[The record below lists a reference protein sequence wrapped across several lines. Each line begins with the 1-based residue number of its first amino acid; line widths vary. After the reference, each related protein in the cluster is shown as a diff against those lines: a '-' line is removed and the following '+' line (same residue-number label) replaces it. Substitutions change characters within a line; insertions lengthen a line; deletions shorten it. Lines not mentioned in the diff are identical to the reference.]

1 MKIGRLFCFFLFF
14 LFKGLPVNS
23 QITIGS
29 THMPGSGDTLR
40 YSLAEAASV
49 NTAALNATG
58 ANQTWDFSQLN
69 PQSQGLNEYKLA
81 LQINPA
87 YSLFFG
93 ITAYGLKTFD
103 TLNLGTIQLTK
114 GYDFLSKNNS
124 VFKAVGRG
132 LSYQNLPVPSFYTDD
147 DEIYQFPLQFG
158 DNDSTTFRVA
168 FDLGGTIGL
177 VQKGSRRNQVTGWGS
192 ITTPFGTF
200 NALKVE
206 TTVWQTDSISISG
219 FGLPPIPST
228 RVWYSWWSTATEMPI
243 FEARGTVLPFST
255 DPVFTEYRFRDQFRA
270 CLGYVVAD
278 FSANQTQG
286 TTADVFQLQDLSQCT
301 PETYFWN
308 VQPATYTWMNGST
321 ATDPNPSI
329 RFDAAGYYSLGLS
342 VIKGISFDSEQK
354 TDYILISQS
363 STDAMPLPKIQ
374 LHPNPVAQGQNFLV
388 ECPGNFRFRI
398 LNGLGQQLSMG
409 DGQVDRAEI
418 STLGLKNGLYW
429 IQIQQEKEAQMR
441 VLPLVVH

>member
-1 MKIGRLFCFFLFF
+1 MKTKFSVWSAGLFL
-14 LFKGLPVNS
+14 LMGLAVRG
-23 QITIGS
+23 QITINS

-40 YSLAEAASV
+40 YSLAEASSV
-49 NTAALNATG
+49 NTTALNSSG
-58 ANQTWDFSQLN
+58 ANQTWDFSQLI

-93 ITAYGLKTFD
+93 LTAYGLKTFD
-103 TLNLGTIQLTK
+103 TLNLGTIQLTN
-114 GYDFLSKNNS
+114 GYDFLTKNSS
-124 VFKAVGRG
+124 VYKAVGRG
-132 LSYQNLPVPSFYTDD
+132 LTFQNLPVPSFYSDD
-147 DEIYQFPLQFG
+147 DEIYQFPLQYG
-158 DNDSTTFRVA
+158 DNDSSTFRVA

-177 VQKGSRRNQVTGWGS
+177 VQKGSRRNKVTGWGS

-206 TTVWQTDSISISG
+206 TTIWQTDSISLNG

-228 RVWYSWWSTATEMPI
+228 RVWYSWWSTAEEMPI
-243 FEARGTVLPFST
+243 MEARGNVLPFST
-255 DPVFTEYRFRDQFRA
+255 QPVFTEYRFRDVFRP

-278 FSANQTQG
+278 FTANQTQG
-286 TTADVFQLQDLSQCT
+286 TTADVFQLQDASQCA

-308 VQPATYTWMNGST
+308 VQPGTYTWMNGSA

-342 VIKGISFDSEQK
+342 VVKGFSIDTEQK

-363 STDAMPLPKIQ
+363 STDAFSSPTIQ
-374 LHPNPVAQGQNFLV
+374 LYPNPVEQGQKSVV
-388 ECPGNFRFRI
+388 ECPGQFKFSV
-398 LNGLGQQLSMG
+398 LNGLGQQLSISG
-409 DGQVDRAEI
+409 WQVDRAEL
-418 STLGLKNGLYW
+418 STLGLKNGLHW
-429 IQIQQEKEAQMR
+429 VQIQQENGAVLR
-441 VLPLVVH
+441 VLPLMVH